1 MYQQEQ
7 MLEVLA
13 TLACITRGREET
25 RTEAYCAQQALWDQN
40 GSVLDLNAC
49 DKAVHPMS
57 R

>member
-1 MYQQEQ
+1 

-13 TLACITRGREET
+13 TLACTTRGREET

-40 GSVLDLNAC
+40 GSVLDLNAY